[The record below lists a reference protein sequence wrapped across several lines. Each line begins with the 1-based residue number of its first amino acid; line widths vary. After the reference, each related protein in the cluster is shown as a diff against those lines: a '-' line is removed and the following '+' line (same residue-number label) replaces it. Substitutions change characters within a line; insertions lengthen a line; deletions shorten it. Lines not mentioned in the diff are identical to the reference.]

1 MRSLRA
7 GGILVLLYMA
17 YVVLFLAGAAALGPE
32 IAPDALTPAEQSASL
47 GMTLVVAAIDLAIMG
62 VWVARARFGG
72 WRLWAVTSLVMYGVK
87 TFSSNLETW
96 YFVDAAHVPPEMLP
110 SLFAMTLPLC
120 VIWPA
125 LLVWG
130 LGPRGDTPGRPVTIA
145 PAALAVRV
153 AVAGV
158 VLYPIFFF
166 VAGYWIAWQ
175 NPAVRAYYG
184 GAAVPLPILR
194 HLAETFAG
202 DPFLLPFEMIRGLLW
217 VAIGWPVLRWSRG
230 PWWAGALLFATMM
243 ALVQNDLHLLPNP
256 LMPPEVRWWH
266 FIETTSSNFLFAWC
280 AAALIEQGYR
290 AIAPAR
296 SAPRVESAP

>member
-1 MRSLRA
+1 MRFLRRVGTLA
-7 GGILVLLYMA
+7 LLYVA
-17 YVVLFLAGAAALGPE
+17 YVVLFLGGAAALGPT
-32 IAPDALTPAEQSASL
+32 IDPDTLSPAEQSASL
-47 GMTLVVAAIDLAIMG
+47 GMTLLVAAIDLAIMG

-72 WRLWAVTSLVMYGVK
+72 WRLWAVTALVMYGVK

-130 LGPRGDTPGRPVTIA
+130 LGPREDTPGRPA
-145 PAALAVRV
+145 PVSTAGLVARV
-153 AVAGV
+153 SVAGA

-175 NPAVRAYYG
+175 SPAVRAYYG
-184 GAAVPLPILR
+184 GPAEALPMFR
-194 HLAETFAG
+194 HLAETFSA
-202 DPFLLPFEMIRGLLW
+202 DPVLLPFEMLRGLLW
-217 VAIGWPVLRWSRG
+217 VAIGWPVMRWPRG
-230 PWWAGALLFATMM
+230 PWWVGALLFATMM

-256 LMPPEVRWWH
+256 LMPAEVRWWH
-266 FIETTSSNFLFAWC
+266 FIETTSSNFVFALC
-280 AAALIEQGYR
+280 AAALIEHGYR
-290 AIAPAR
+290 ATPRTDAIAAR
-296 SAPRVESAP
+296 